1 MWYELIA
8 STKSGFFRQ
17 LMSNQI
23 TKSSFCS
30 CWHCKTRFS
39 FVNLK
44 LHNCTVPS
52 EHISIGRNKNNFF
65 RFFFSVKLLTNEK
78 QLIGLVRPWLYYEYC
93 TDLVFA
99 VQCTQQLNLP
109 DGIQHR
115 VITTFQ
121 AENYHLLISDLRCS
135 LVSFSSHFG
144 NLVFGCFWQRS
155 YQNIP

>member
-1 MWYELIA
+1 M
-8 STKSGFFRQ
+8 SGFFKQ

-30 CWHCKTRFS
+30 SWHSKTRFS
-39 FVNLK
+39 FVKLK

-52 EHISIGRNKNNFF
+52 EHISIGRNINNFSGV
-65 RFFFSVKLLTNEK
+65 FSVKLLTNEK

-121 AENYHLLISDLRCS
+121 AESYRKLLFKIRI
-135 LVSFSSHFG
+135 FWEGHKIWK
-144 NLVFGCFWQRS
+144 NLPLKIWRYSVMS
-155 YQNIP
+155 N